1 MVHRRYTDAVMGV
14 LTSKTR
20 SWMAAIVAL
29 SLLWALCLLA
39 PQAQALDESDPST
52 STTTSSSTT
61 TTSSSTTT
69 SSTSS
74 TTSTTV
80 ASTTTE
86 VDVPRFTGVGFW
98 LMQVSENQFQVRVLL
113 SISSM
118 PITFPAGSLSIS
130 WTVTGAGSTVAT
142 GTLPMDGTT
151 GLISP
156 NPFPITEVVNLWGL
170 RASTD
175 YLLSVTAGV
184 PGNMV
189 SGSRTITTNG
199 SGAQT
204 TTTVSGGG
212 GGGSDSGSD
221 TPATSVPVDDEA
233 PYMARIDENN
243 VVIDTCV
250 CSVSFVLSN
259 PDRYPGTWVPMWMGV
274 NGKNY
279 AGPGWTYDRAA
290 QNFYPPTT
298 TTTST
303 STSTTIAESTSST
316 SSTSTTIGINAAR
329 AGRASGRTVAIG
341 TEAVQSAARLDVT
354 RNSNRHVF
362 TVASTMPNTRV
373 IIRAVRTGART
384 LSWVTTTDST
394 GRARV
399 SAGRNLTGY
408 LVSLWINGS
417 RWDVATVR

>member
-1 MVHRRYTDAVMGV
+1 MISRDTKRASIAAGVVLAVVWTM
-14 LTSKTR
+14 
-20 SWMAAIVAL
+20 L
-29 SLLWALCLLA
+29 SISPRAH
-39 PQAQALDESDPST
+39 ALDESGSTTTSTDPSSAT
-52 STTTSSSTT
+52 IDSSSTTSSSTT
-61 TTSSSTTT
+61 TTV
-69 SSTSS
+69 
-74 TTSTTV
+74 V

-86 VDVPRFTGVGFW
+86 AESPRFTGVGFW

-113 SISSM
+113 SVSQL

-130 WTVTGAGSTVAT
+130 WTVTSGGSTVAT

-170 RASTD
+170 RAGTD
-175 YLLSVTAGV
+175 YLLSVTAGI

-199 SGAQT
+199 SGWQT
-204 TTTVSGGG
+204 TTTVGGG
-212 GGGSDSGSD
+212 DGGGSDPDPD

-243 VVIDTCV
+243 IVIDTCV

-279 AGPGWTYDRAA
+279 AGPGWTYDRVAK
-290 QNFYPPTT
+290 NFYPPTT

-303 STSTTIAESTSST
+303 TTSTTVAESTSST
-316 SSTSTTIGINAAR
+316 TSTSTSIGINAAR
-329 AGRASGRTVAIG
+329 ANRATGTFANSVAGQLQPSASLGVSRRGAQHTLTV
-341 TEAVQSAARLDVT
+341 S
-354 RNSNRHVF
+354 
-362 TVASTMPNTRV
+362 STMPATRV
-373 IIRAVRTGART
+373 VLRAVRPGTRA
-384 LSWVTTTDST
+384 LSWVTTTNLR
-394 GRARV
+394 GEAQVR
-399 SAGRNLTGY
+399 AGRNLQGY
-408 LVSLWINGS
+408 VVSLWVDGK
-417 RWDVATVR
+417 RWDAITVR

>member
-1 MVHRRYTDAVMGV
+1 MR
-14 LTSKTR
+14 KTR
-20 SWMAAIVAL
+20 SSMAAVTVLAAVWSLLAL
-29 SLLWALCLLA
+29 S
-39 PQAQALDESDPST
+39 PQVRALDESDPG

-61 TTSSSTTT
+61 TTTSTTTSSSSTTT
-69 SSTSS
+69 
-74 TTSTTV
+74 TTV

-86 VDVPRFTGVGFW
+86 VETPRFTGVGFW

-130 WTVTGAGSTVAT
+130 WTVTSGGSTVAT

-151 GLISP
+151 GLIFP

-175 YLLSVTAGV
+175 YLLSVTAGI

-204 TTTVSGGG
+204 TTTVGGG
-212 GGGSDSGSD
+212 DGGGSDPGTD
-221 TPATSVPVDDEA
+221 TPATSVPVNDEA
-233 PYMARIDENN
+233 PYMARIDDNN

-279 AGPGWTYDRAA
+279 AGLGWTYDRAA

-303 STSTTIAESTSST
+303 TTSTTIAESTSST

-341 TEAVQSAARLDVT
+341 TEAVQSAARLEVT

-373 IIRAVRTGART
+373 TVRAVRTGART

-417 RWDVATVR
+417 RWDAATVR

>member
-1 MVHRRYTDAVMGV
+1 MVHRRYTNALMKVSMRKTWSSVAAVTV
-14 LTSKTR
+14 L
-20 SWMAAIVAL
+20 AAVWSLLAL
-29 SLLWALCLLA
+29 S
-39 PQAQALDESDPST
+39 PQVHALDDSDLG
-52 STTTSSSTT
+52 TT
-61 TTSSSTTT
+61 TTTKVET
-69 SSTSS
+69 
-74 TTSTTV
+74 
-80 ASTTTE
+80 
-86 VDVPRFTGVGFW
+86 PRFTGVGFW

-118 PITFPAGSLSIS
+118 PITFPAGSLTIS
-130 WTVTGAGSTVAT
+130 WTVTSGGSTVAT

-156 NPFPITEVVNLWGL
+156 NPFPITEVVNVWGL
-170 RASTD
+170 RPSTD
-175 YLLSVTAGV
+175 YLLSVTAGI

-199 SGAQT
+199 SGSQT
-204 TTTVSGGG
+204 TTTVGGGG
-212 GGGSDSGSD
+212 GGGSDPGTD

-233 PYMARIDENN
+233 PYMARIDDNN

-279 AGPGWTYDRAA
+279 AGPGWTYDRVA

-298 TTTST
+298 MTATTTST
-303 STSTTIAESTSST
+303 TIDESTSST
-316 SSTSTTIGINAAR
+316 SFTSTTIGINAAR
-329 AGRASGRTVAIG
+329 AGRASGRAVVIG
-341 TEAVQSAARLDVT
+341 TEVAQSTARLDVS
-354 RNSNRHVF
+354 RNSNRHLI

-373 IIRAVRTGART
+373 TIRAVRSGART
-384 LSWVTTTDST
+384 LSWVTTTDLT

-399 SAGRNLTGY
+399 SAGRNLQGY

-417 RWDVATVR
+417 RWDATTVR